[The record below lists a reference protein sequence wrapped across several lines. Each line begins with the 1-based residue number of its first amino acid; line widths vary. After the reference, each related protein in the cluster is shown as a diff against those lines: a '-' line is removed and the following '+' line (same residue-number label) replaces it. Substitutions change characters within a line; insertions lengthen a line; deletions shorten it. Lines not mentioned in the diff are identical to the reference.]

1 VTVFGRPRSL
11 AALLLILGCAG
22 GSVLADDPKP
32 AAPPAP
38 PAGKPPV
45 AQPSAAEVA
54 LQKALQVEQ
63 SIVDALAKVRRYSVS
78 VPIFMKDKDGVMR
91 SPGGG
96 SGVLVQKGG
105 SVWVI
110 TNVHVVKN
118 AQAVEV
124 ITYDGTHY
132 PMEVEDQ
139 VAQYDI
145 ALLRFKVKPKGLKGV
160 DVKREVSQDKNLS
173 EGDWVFA
180 TGNPFIL
187 APDGRPVCTLG
198 VISGTDRILPS
209 DEFFYG
215 NAIQHDAEVNPG
227 NSGGP
232 LWNAK
237 GDLIGINGKISM
249 RDGTQGTRQNTG
261 ASFAVPIHLVAGYLD
276 TLVKEGDTKAGY
288 LGIVFET
295 YTDSAT
301 GNPAGAKVLSLQ
313 PRSPATG
320 TDPKANYLKPD
331 DVIQEVFFASA
342 SGVSQ
347 QTVKVRTAADLTNAL
362 VLYPA
367 DTKLKITYKRG
378 TKTYTWSGALA
389 VKG

>member
-1 VTVFGRPRSL
+1 VILLGRVRTL
-11 AALLLILGCAG
+11 AATLLILGGAG

-38 PAGKPPV
+38 PAGKAPAPTL
-45 AQPSAAEVA
+45 SAGELA
-54 LQKALQVEQ
+54 LQQALQVEQ
-63 SIVDALAKVRRYSVS
+63 NLVDALAKVRRYSVS
-78 VPIFMKDKDGVMR
+78 VPIFMKDKDGVLR

-96 SGVLVQKGG
+96 SGVLVSKAG

-110 TNVHVVKN
+110 TNVHVVKS
-118 AQAVEV
+118 AHAVEV
-124 ITYDGTHY
+124 ITYDGVSH

-139 VAQYDI
+139 VEQYDI
-145 ALLRFKVKPKGLKGV
+145 ALLRFKEKPKGLKGV
-160 DVKREVSQDKNLS
+160 EVKREASKNENLS
-173 EGDWVFA
+173 EGSWVFA

-232 LWNAK
+232 LWNSK

-249 RDGTQGTRQNTG
+249 RGGTQGTRQNTG

-276 TLVKEGDTKAGY
+276 ALVKEGDTKAGY
-288 LGIVFET
+288 LGIVFKT
-295 YTDSAT
+295 YTDPLT

-331 DVIQEVFFASA
+331 DIIQKVEFASA
-342 SGVSQ
+342 GGVSSR
-347 QTVKVRTAADLTNAL
+347 TVDVLTEADLTNAL

-367 DTKLKITYKRG
+367 DTKVKIRYKRG
-378 TKTYTWSGALA
+378 TKTFTWSGALA